1 VLVDRDACM
10 GSGDC
15 VFWAAEGFDLDDDG
29 VARVCGDPL
38 GHEGGVR
45 STADSCPT
53 RAIRIEGV
61 MP

>member
-1 VLVDRDACM
+1 M

-45 STADSCPT
+45 STADNCPT